1 MTGEIEEDNK
11 GMWTEGAKPR
21 GVDEFSTRD
30 KDTDRATDN
39 YNTGKQHLVVCLL

>member
-11 GMWTEGAKPR
+11 GMWTEGAKPS
-21 GVDEFSTRD
+21 GDEFSTRD
-30 KDTDRATDN
+30 KDAGRATDN